1 MAIDGDVR
9 RRIFRSL
16 VLAVVAFVIGCM
28 VCMVGLVVTR

>member
-16 VLAVVAFVIGCM
+16 VLAVVVFAIGCL
-28 VCMVGLVVTR
+28 VGLVTR